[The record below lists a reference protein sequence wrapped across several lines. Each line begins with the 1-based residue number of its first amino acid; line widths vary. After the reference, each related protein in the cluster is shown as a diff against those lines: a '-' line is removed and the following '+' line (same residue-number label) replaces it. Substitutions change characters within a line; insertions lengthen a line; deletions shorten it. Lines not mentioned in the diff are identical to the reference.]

1 MSLLIV
7 GAEAESEGCYCGQQR
22 KPHVAERYR
31 FPKLHVAVAHY
42 VTPCCC
48 ASARRRHRQRHRH
61 AATAATRAQ
70 VKAGAADVQDP
81 ESKFQQSERKAG

>member
-48 ASARRRHRQRHRH
+48 TSARRRHRQRHRRH
-61 AATAATRAQ
+61 PLCHTMLQLLLR
-70 VKAGAADVQDP
+70 V
-81 ESKFQQSERKAG
+81 RK